1 LKPITAGEMAA
12 LEANAEYLGVSLLQL
27 MECAGKAVADQ
38 VENLKLAGEVAVYAG
53 TGRNGGDGMVAA
65 RHLASRGFQ
74 VTLILVGGEERI
86 ASPVVSANWKTLKSM
101 TDSVEIIS
109 ARDSS
114 QIPMVEAST
123 IIDALLGIGVKGRL
137 RPPIL
142 QAVQA
147 VNKLKGFKVA
157 VDVPT
162 GIDADTGA
170 VLGKAVKAD
179 LTVTFHRVKLG
190 LTKAKKYAGRIHVA
204 DIGIPP
210 EAEAYA
216 GPGDVGKVR
225 RSRHSSA
232 HKGDFGRLL
241 VVGGSSVYSGA
252 PALAALAA
260 LEVGVDLAY
269 VAAPREAAQAIS
281 SYSPNLITFK
291 LEGESLSLKHLRT
304 LKLLIEK
311 CTALILGPGLETRK
325 ESLKALPKILALAE
339 AYRKPMLLDADG
351 LKLFAQ
357 LKRKAK
363 TACVLTPHRG
373 EFKILTGVEPPVKLE
388 ETGEAVRKA
397 AVKFNA
403 TILLKAPV
411 DVVSNGGKVKY
422 NRTGGPAMTVG
433 GTGDVLAG
441 VVGGFLAMGVPPFDA
456 AVAGAFIN
464 GAAGDLAYKRK
475 GPHVKATDLLTEI
488 PRLIENP
495 MSHLEALQK

>member
-12 LEANAEYLGVSLLQL
+12 LEVNAEYLGVSLLQL

-38 VENLKLAGEVAVYAG
+38 VEKLKPAGKIAVYAG

-65 RHLASRGFQ
+65 RHLASKGFQ

-86 ASPVVSANWKTLKSM
+86 TSPVVSANWETLKAIE
-101 TDSVEIIS
+101 DSVEII
-109 ARDSS
+109 AAKDSS
-114 QIPMVEAST
+114 QIPLVEAS
-123 IIDALLGIGVKGRL
+123 IIVDALLGIGVKGRL

-147 VNKLKGFKVA
+147 VNRLKGFKVA

-162 GIDADTGA
+162 GVDADTGA
-170 VLGKAVKAD
+170 ILGKAVKAN

-190 LTKAKKYAGRIHVA
+190 LTKAKKYAGAIHVA

-210 EAEAYA
+210 EAEAYT
-216 GPGDVGKVR
+216 GPGDVEKAR
-225 RSRHSSA
+225 RRRQPTA

-304 LKLLIEK
+304 LKPLIEK

-325 ESLKALPKILALAE
+325 ETLRALPKILALAE

-357 LKRKAK
+357 LKRKAE

-373 EFKILTGVEPPVKLE
+373 EFKILTGVETLGNLKE
-388 ETGEAVRKA
+388 AGEAVKKA
-397 AVKFNA
+397 AANFNA

-411 DVVSNGGKVKY
+411 DVVSDGEKVKY

-441 VVGGFLAMGVPPFDA
+441 IVGGFLAMGVPPFEA

-475 GPHVKATDLLTEI
+475 GPHLKATDLLAEI
-488 PRLIENP
+488 PHLIENP
-495 MSHLEALQK
+495 MKHLEALRK

>member
-1 LKPITAGEMAA
+1 
-12 LEANAEYLGVSLLQL
+12 
-27 MECAGKAVADQ
+27 
-38 VENLKLAGEVAVYAG
+38 
-53 TGRNGGDGMVAA
+53 
-65 RHLASRGFQ
+65 
-74 VTLILVGGEERI
+74 
-86 ASPVVSANWKTLKSM
+86 
-101 TDSVEIIS
+101 
-109 ARDSS
+109 
-114 QIPMVEAST
+114 
-123 IIDALLGIGVKGRL
+123 
-137 RPPIL
+137 
-142 QAVQA
+142 
-147 VNKLKGFKVA
+147 
-157 VDVPT
+157 
-162 GIDADTGA
+162 
-170 VLGKAVKAD
+170 
-179 LTVTFHRVKLG
+179 
-190 LTKAKKYAGRIHVA
+190 
-204 DIGIPP
+204 
-210 EAEAYA
+210 
-216 GPGDVGKVR
+216 
-225 RSRHSSA
+225 
-232 HKGDFGRLL
+232 
-241 VVGGSSVYSGA
+241 
-252 PALAALAA
+252 
-260 LEVGVDLAY
+260 
-269 VAAPREAAQAIS
+269 
-281 SYSPNLITFK
+281 
-291 LEGESLSLKHLRT
+291 LSLKHLRT

-464 GAAGDLAYKRK
+464 GAAGDLAYKCK